1 LRTIAL
7 TEPESTAQSDA
18 EADANANAKPDADA
32 DADADAEVQP
42 KAKEKAPSRLSSGAA
57 DSAWKRWRLPL
68 ILVLLVCGLTA
79 GALIFYQSYTAN
91 LEQERAEAV
100 QAAAR
105 AAAASVSREVS
116 RETQALTNL
125 FDEEQLAALLSSDDA
140 GARMSKQAEIAA
152 AHDAVL
158 LAWLVKAGTR
168 TPELTSKPPLGYAAI
183 EILSESETTGKAPPA
198 EALLFGSD
206 DQHILTVW
214 RINAGD
220 ALVGHLVLAV
230 DVSLLPAIMSK
241 VSIPDGYA
249 ELIQSTGGGKP
260 LVLSRGGDSGVRQ
273 GPAMVRIKVDGT
285 PWRIAFWPG
294 GRLAPPKPLIDLP
307 DWAIP
312 AAGGSLIVIIL
323 LVVVIRQ
330 RARSRVEAAAELAEQ
345 EQKLEAAAKRAAA
358 KAAASPAVAAADGVE
373 STYDGLDEA
382 TSKAG
387 IEVEEEAGAMDM
399 PAEIFRAYDIRGVVE
414 EGLTVDI
421 VRQIGCAIG
430 AEAYDRGQQTLV
442 VGRDGR
448 NSGPAFQEA
457 LTAGLRSTGRDVID
471 VGRVPTPVL
480 YFATHYLNTGSGVM
494 VTGSHNPPE
503 YNGFKIMLG
512 GETLFGDDIQTLRK
526 RAESGDF
533 PSGKGNLQ
541 SMDVVDEYVR
551 RVCEDVP
558 VALGN
563 SFRVVIDCGNGVAG
577 EVAPKL
583 LRALGHDVV
592 ELFCEVDGNFPNHHP
607 DPSDPA
613 NLTYLIGT
621 VKQESADLG
630 FAFDGDGDRLG
641 VVDPDGKIIW
651 PDMQMM
657 LFAKDVL
664 SRNPGAEIVFD
675 VKCSSRLP
683 KVIKQLGGK
692 PVMWR
697 TGHSYIKNKLKES
710 GAPLAGEMS
719 GHIFFQDRWYG
730 FDDAI
735 YSAARMLEILMA
747 FKKSPAEVFSRL
759 PAGESTPELRV
770 DMKEGE
776 QVPFVEKLV
785 AAEGFANGKR
795 TTIDGLRV
803 DFPDGWGLVRAS
815 NTTPSLVM
823 RFEGDNKEAL
833 ARIQDEFR
841 KAVTDIDPNLVL
853 PF

>member
-1 LRTIAL
+1 MATPKP
-7 TEPESTAQSDA
+7 TPQPKPQ
-18 EADANANAKPDADA
+18 ADAKVGA
-32 DADADAEVQP
+32 
-42 KAKEKAPSRLSSGAA
+42 KAKAPAKGKAARQAPPGPGERGLVGA
-57 DSAWKRWRLPL
+57 WRRWRWPL
-68 ILVLLVCGLTA
+68 LLIVLIGGATAGGLVGYQSYLAKAELQRQQAVQETA
-79 GALIFYQSYTAN
+79 GAVAAN
-91 LEQERAEAV
+91 I
-100 QAAAR
+100 
-105 AAAASVSREVS
+105 SREVS
-116 RETQALTNL
+116 RETQALANL
-125 FDEEQLAALLSSDDA
+125 FDESELAALLAGDDA
-140 GARMSKQAEIAA
+140 TARAAKEAEITAS
-152 AHDAVL
+152 HEAVL
-158 LAWLVKAGTR
+158 LARLLETGIRA
-168 TPELTSKPPLGYAAI
+168 PDLTSKPPLGYAAI
-183 EILSESETTGKAPPA
+183 EILSESESSGNTPPA
-198 EALLFGSD
+198 EVLLFGSE

-214 RINAGD
+214 RISAGGE
-220 ALVGHLVLAV
+220 LVGHLVLAL
-230 DVSLLPAIMSK
+230 DVSMLPGIMSK
-241 VSIPDGYA
+241 VSVADGYA
-249 ELIQSTGGGKP
+249 ELTQGLGGGKP
-260 LVLSRGGDSGVRQ
+260 LVLARGGDPALRKGIATVR
-273 GPAMVRIKVDGT
+273 AKVEGT
-285 PWRIAFWPG
+285 PWRVAFWPG
-294 GRLAPPKPLIDLP
+294 GRLAPPEPLIELP

-312 AAGGSLIVIIL
+312 AAGASLLLVIL
-323 LVVVIRQ
+323 LVVFVRQ
-330 RARSRVEAAAELAEQ
+330 RNRTRAEAAEAITVE
-345 EQKLEAAAKRAAA
+345 EQKAAAAARKAATKA
-358 KAAASPAVAAADGVE
+358 KAAVASPAEGAAVSADGVE
-373 STYDGLDEA
+373 AAYAALDQPAAE
-382 TSKAG
+382 SG
-387 IEVEEEAGAMDM
+387 IVVEEGAGAMDM
-399 PAEIFRAYDIRGVVE
+399 PAEIFRAYDIRGIVD
-414 EGLTVDI
+414 EGLSAEV
-421 VRQIGCAIG
+421 VSQIGRAIG
-430 AEAYDRGQQTLV
+430 AEAYDRGQQTIV

-448 NSGPAFQEA
+448 NSGPQLQEA
-457 LTAGLRSTGRDVID
+457 LIEGLRATGRDVID

-503 YNGFKIMLG
+503 YNGLKIMLG
-512 GETLFGDDIQTLRK
+512 GETLFGDDIQALRT

-541 SMDVVDEYVR
+541 SMEVVDEYVR

-563 SFRVVIDCGNGVAG
+563 SFRVVVDCGNGVAG

-613 NLTYLIGT
+613 NLTSLIGS

-641 VVDPDGKIIW
+641 VVDPDGRIIW
-651 PDMQMM
+651 ADMQMM

-664 SRNPGAEIVFD
+664 GRNPGADIVFD
-675 VKCSSRLP
+675 VKCSSRLA

-747 FKKSPAEVFSRL
+747 FKKSPTEIFARL
-759 PAGESTPELRV
+759 PAGVSTPELRV
-770 DMKEGE
+770 DMKEGD
-776 QVPFVEKLV
+776 QVALVEKLV
-785 AAEGFANGKR
+785 KAEGFANGKR

-803 DFPDGWGLVRAS
+803 DFADGWGLVRAS

-823 RFEGDNKEAL
+823 RFEADDKAAL
-833 ARIQDEFR
+833 ARIQGEF
-841 KAVTDIDPNLVL
+841 KAALAALNSNLEL

>member
-1 LRTIAL
+1 M
-7 TEPESTAQSDA
+7 
-18 EADANANAKPDADA
+18 AKPK
-32 DADADAEVQP
+32 P
-42 KAKEKAPSRLSSGAA
+42 KAAATPKPAVAPKARKTGSGDGLAG
-57 DSAWKRWRLPL
+57 AWRRWRWALV
-68 ILVLLVCGLTA
+68 LVLLIGGGTA
-79 GALIFYQSYTAN
+79 GGLVAYQNYTASA
-91 LEQERAEAV
+91 EQERQEAV
-100 QAAAR
+100 HAAAR
-105 AAAASVSREVS
+105 SAAANVSREVS
-116 RETQALTNL
+116 RETQALANL
-125 FDEEQLAALLSSDDA
+125 FHEDRLAALLLGDDRA
-140 GARMSKQAEIAA
+140 ARAAREQEIAA
-152 AHDAVL
+152 SHDAVI
-158 LAWLVKAGTR
+158 LARLVDAGTR
-168 TPELTSKPPLGYAAI
+168 TPDLSSKPPLGYAAI
-183 EILSESETTGKAPPA
+183 QMLGESEKSGKTPPP
-198 EALLFGSD
+198 EALLFESD
-206 DQHILTVW
+206 DQHILTLW
-214 RINAGD
+214 RINEGGTLA
-220 ALVGHLVLAV
+220 GHLVLAL
-230 DVSLLPAIMSK
+230 DVSLLPELVSR

-249 ELIQSTGGGKP
+249 ELTQSSGGGKP
-260 LVLSRGGDSGVRQ
+260 LVLARGGDPGVRQ
-273 GPAMVRIKVDGT
+273 GPAAVRVKVGGT
-285 PWRIAFWPG
+285 PWRVAFWPG
-294 GRLAPPKPLIDLP
+294 GRLSPPEPLIDLP
-307 DWAIP
+307 DWVIP
-312 AAGGSLIVIIL
+312 GVAGALVVIIV
-323 LVVVIRQ
+323 LVVGLRQ
-330 RARSRVEAAAELAEQ
+330 RARARVGAAAEEADRQ
-345 EQKLEAAAKRAAA
+345 KKLEAAAKQAAA
-358 KAAASPAVAAADGVE
+358 KAAAQAAAGGAGAESAQGVE
-373 STYDGLDEA
+373 AAYVAPDESA
-382 TSKAG
+382 AEGG
-387 IEVEEEAGAMDM
+387 IVVEEEAGAMKM
-399 PAEIFRAYDIRGVVE
+399 PAEIFRAYDVRGIVE
-414 EGLTVDI
+414 EGLSADI
-421 VRQIGCAIG
+421 VRQIGRAIG
-430 AEAYDRGQQTLV
+430 AEAYERGQQTIV

-448 NSGPAFQEA
+448 NSGPELQEA
-457 LTAGLRSTGRDVID
+457 LIEGLQATGRDVID

-503 YNGFKIMLG
+503 YNGLKIMLG
-512 GETLFGDDIQTLRK
+512 GDTLFGDDIQDLRK
-526 RAESGDF
+526 RAEGGDF

-541 SMDVVDEYVR
+541 SMEVVDEYVR

-563 SFRVVIDCGNGVAG
+563 SFRVVVDCGNGVAG

-613 NLTYLIGT
+613 NLTHLIGT
-621 VKQESADLG
+621 VKQENADLG

-641 VVDPDGKIIW
+641 VVDADGRIIW
-651 PDMQMM
+651 ADMQMM

-664 SRNPGAEIVFD
+664 GRNPGADIVFD
-675 VKCSSRLP
+675 VKCSSRLA

-747 FKKSPAEVFSRL
+747 FKKSPGEVFARL

-803 DFPDGWGLVRAS
+803 DFSDGWGLVRAS

-823 RFEGDNKEAL
+823 RFEGDDKIAL
-833 ARIQDEFR
+833 ARIQEEFR
-841 KAVTDIDPNLVL
+841 KALAEIDPNLVL

>member
-1 LRTIAL
+1 MA
-7 TEPESTAQSDA
+7 
-18 EADANANAKPDADA
+18 
-32 DADADAEVQP
+32 
-42 KAKEKAPSRLSSGAA
+42 GA
-57 DSAWKRWRLPL
+57 WRRWRW
-68 ILVLLVCGLTA
+68 
-79 GALIFYQSYTAN
+79 ALISILLIGGGIAGGLVAYQKFSASA
-91 LEQERAEAV
+91 EQQRQEAI

-105 AAAASVSREVS
+105 LAAANLSREMA
-116 RETQALTNL
+116 RETQALANL
-125 FDEEQLAALLSSDDA
+125 FDEGQLAELLLGDDLA
-140 GARMSKQAEIAA
+140 ARAAREAEIVASY
-152 AHDAVL
+152 DAVL
-158 LAWLVKAGTR
+158 LARLVKVGVLASDPG
-168 TPELTSKPPLGYAAI
+168 SVPPLGYAAI
-183 EILSESETTGKAPPA
+183 EMVSQSEKTGQAPLA
-198 EALLFGSD
+198 EVLLFGSD
-206 DQHILTVW
+206 NQHILTVW
-214 RINAGD
+214 RINAGG
-220 ALVGHLVLAV
+220 ALAGHLLMAL
-230 DVSLLPAIMSK
+230 DVSLLPALMSRI
-241 VSIPDGYA
+241 SISDGYA
-249 ELIQSTGGGKP
+249 EVIQDTGGGKP
-260 LVLSRGGDSGVRQ
+260 LVLARGGDKGVRQ
-273 GPAMVRIKVDGT
+273 GLAAVRVKVQGT
-285 PWRIAFWPG
+285 PWRVAFWPG
-294 GRLAPPKPLIDLP
+294 GRLAPPEPLFDLP

-312 AAGGSLIVIIL
+312 AAGGAAVVIIV
-323 LVVVIRQ
+323 LVVVVRQ
-330 RARSRVEAAAELAEQ
+330 RTQARADAVAEEADREK
-345 EQKLEAAAKRAAA
+345 KLEAAAKQAAA
-358 KAAASPAVAAADGVE
+358 KAAAGSAKADSTDGVE
-373 STYDGLDEA
+373 AAYAALEQTPA
-382 TSKAG
+382 KAG

-399 PAEIFRAYDIRGVVE
+399 PAEIFRAYDIRGIVE
-414 EGLTVDI
+414 DGLTTEI
-421 VRQIGCAIG
+421 VSQIGRAIG
-430 AEAYDRGQQTLV
+430 AEAYERGQQTIV

-448 NSGPAFQEA
+448 NSSPELQDA
-457 LTAGLRSTGRDVID
+457 LVQGLRATGRDIID

-503 YNGFKIMLG
+503 YNGLKIMLG
-512 GETLFGDDIQTLRK
+512 GDTLFGDDIQDLRK

-541 SMDVVDEYVR
+541 SMEVVDEYVR

-592 ELFCEVDGNFPNHHP
+592 ELYCEVDGNFPNHHP

-621 VKQESADLG
+621 VKQEKADLG

-641 VVDPDGKIIW
+641 VVDPDGGIIW

-664 SRNPGAEIVFD
+664 GKNPGAEIIFD
-675 VKCSSRLP
+675 VKCSNRLA

-697 TGHSYIKNKLKES
+697 TGHSFIKSKLKES

-747 FKKSPAEVFSRL
+747 FKKSPAQVFSRL
-759 PAGESTPELRV
+759 PAGVSTPELRV
-770 DMKEGE
+770 DMAEGE
-776 QVPFVEKLV
+776 QVTLVEKLL

-803 DFPDGWGLVRAS
+803 DFADGWGLVRAS
-815 NTTPSLVM
+815 NTTPCLVM
-823 RFEGDNKEAL
+823 RFEGDDEQAL
-833 ARIQDEFR
+833 ARIQAEF
-841 KAVTDIDPNLVL
+841 KTALAALDPKLKL

>member
-1 LRTIAL
+1 MAKRK
-7 TEPESTAQSDA
+7 PTAQPS
-18 EADANANAKPDADA
+18 
-32 DADADAEVQP
+32 P
-42 KAKEKAPSRLSSGAA
+42 KAGSKADPKPKSEAKAKANQNGSDSAIGAA
-57 DSAWKRWRLPL
+57 WRRWRWPL
-68 ILVLLVCGLTA
+68 LIVVLIGGGTA
-79 GALIFYQSYTAN
+79 GGLIGYQSYTAKV
-91 LEQERAEAV
+91 EQERQEAV
-100 QAAAR
+100 HAAATSV
-105 AAAASVSREVS
+105 ASNISREVG
-116 RETQALTNL
+116 RETQALANL
-125 FDEEQLAALLSSDDA
+125 FDEGQLAALLLGDE
-140 GARMSKQAEIAA
+140 GAARAAREAEIAA
-152 AHDAVL
+152 SHKGVL
-158 LAWLVKAGTR
+158 LARLVKVGTR
-168 TPELTSKPPLGYAAI
+168 TPDLASKPPLGYAAI
-183 EILSESETTGKAPPA
+183 EILSESEKTGVMPPA

-206 DQHILTVW
+206 DQHILSVW
-214 RINAGD
+214 RINEGGT
-220 ALVGHLVLAV
+220 LVGHLVLAL

-241 VSIPDGYA
+241 VSVADGYA
-249 ELIQSTGGGKP
+249 ELTQGIGSGKP
-260 LVLSRGGDSGVRQ
+260 LVLSRGGDASVRHDV
-273 GPAMVRIKVDGT
+273 AAVRAKVEGT
-285 PWRIAFWPG
+285 PWRVAFWPG
-294 GRLAPPKPLIDLP
+294 GRLAPPEPLIELP

-312 AAGGSLIVIIL
+312 AAGGTLLLVIL
-323 LVVVIRQ
+323 LVVLLRN
-330 RARSRVEAAAELAEQ
+330 RAAARAEAAAAEAGQ
-345 EQKLEAAAKRAAA
+345 EQKIQAAARKVAAKVAAGSAAA
-358 KAAASPAVAAADGVE
+358 EGQAVSADGVE
-373 STYDGLDEA
+373 AAYAALGGPPPGN
-382 TSKAG
+382 G
-387 IEVEEEAGAMDM
+387 IVVEEEAGAMNM
-399 PAEIFRAYDIRGVVE
+399 PAEIFRAYDIRGIVD
-414 EGLTVDI
+414 EGLTADI
-421 VRQIGCAIG
+421 VRQIGRAIG
-430 AEAYDRGQQTLV
+430 AEAYDRGQQTIV

-448 NSGPAFQEA
+448 NSGPQFQEA
-457 LTAGLRSTGRDVID
+457 LMEGLRATGRDVID

-503 YNGFKIMLG
+503 YNGLKIMLG
-512 GETLFGDDIQTLRK
+512 GDTLFGDDIQSLRK

-563 SFRVVIDCGNGVAG
+563 SFRVVVDCGNGVAG

-621 VKQESADLG
+621 VKQENADIG

-641 VVDPDGKIIW
+641 VVDPDGRIIW

-664 SRNPGAEIVFD
+664 GRNPGADIIFD
-675 VKCSSRLP
+675 VKCSSRLA

-747 FKKSPAEVFSRL
+747 FKKSPAQVFARL
-759 PAGESTPELRV
+759 PAGKSTPELRV

-776 QVPFVEKLV
+776 QVTLVKKLV
-785 AAEGFANGKR
+785 EGDGFANGKR

-803 DFPDGWGLVRAS
+803 DFADGWGLVRAS

-823 RFEGDNKEAL
+823 RFEADDKEAL
-833 ARIQDEFR
+833 ARIQGEF
-841 KAVTDIDPNLVL
+841 KAALFALNPNLVL

>member
-1 LRTIAL
+1 LAKPT
-7 TEPESTAQSDA
+7 PTAQP
-18 EADANANAKPDADA
+18 K
-32 DADADAEVQP
+32 P
-42 KAKEKAPSRLSSGAA
+42 KAGPRARSKGSGGMAG
-57 DSAWKRWRLPL
+57 AWRRWRW
-68 ILVLLVCGLTA
+68 
-79 GALIFYQSYTAN
+79 ALISILLIGGGIAGGLVAYQKFSASA
-91 LEQERAEAV
+91 EQQRQEAI

-105 AAAASVSREVS
+105 LAAANLSREMA
-116 RETQALTNL
+116 RETQALANL
-125 FDEEQLAALLSSDDA
+125 FDEGQLAELLLGDDLA
-140 GARMSKQAEIAA
+140 ARAAREAEIVASY
-152 AHDAVL
+152 DAVL
-158 LAWLVKAGTR
+158 LARLVKVGVLASDPG
-168 TPELTSKPPLGYAAI
+168 SVPPLGYAAI
-183 EILSESETTGKAPPA
+183 EMVSQSEKTGQAPLA
-198 EALLFGSD
+198 EVLLFGSD
-206 DQHILTVW
+206 NQHILTVW
-214 RINAGD
+214 RINAGG
-220 ALVGHLVLAV
+220 ALAGHLLMAL
-230 DVSLLPAIMSK
+230 DVSLLPALMSRI
-241 VSIPDGYA
+241 SISDGYA
-249 ELIQSTGGGKP
+249 EVIQDTGGGKP
-260 LVLSRGGDSGVRQ
+260 LVLARGGDKGVRQ
-273 GPAMVRIKVDGT
+273 GLAAVRVKVQGT
-285 PWRIAFWPG
+285 PWRVAFWPG
-294 GRLAPPKPLIDLP
+294 GRLAPPEPLFDLP

-312 AAGGSLIVIIL
+312 AAGGAAVVIIV
-323 LVVVIRQ
+323 LVVVVRQ
-330 RARSRVEAAAELAEQ
+330 RTQARADAVAEEADREK
-345 EQKLEAAAKRAAA
+345 KLEAAAKQAAA
-358 KAAASPAVAAADGVE
+358 KAAAGSAKADSTDGVE
-373 STYDGLDEA
+373 AAYAALEQTPA
-382 TSKAG
+382 KAG

-399 PAEIFRAYDIRGVVE
+399 PAEIFRAYDIRGIVE
-414 EGLTVDI
+414 DGLTTEI
-421 VRQIGCAIG
+421 VSQIGRAIG
-430 AEAYDRGQQTLV
+430 AEAYERGQQTIV

-448 NSGPAFQEA
+448 NSSPELQDA
-457 LTAGLRSTGRDVID
+457 LVQGLRATGRDIID

-503 YNGFKIMLG
+503 YNGLKIMLG
-512 GETLFGDDIQTLRK
+512 GDTLFGDDIQDLRK

-541 SMDVVDEYVR
+541 SMEVVDEYVR

-592 ELFCEVDGNFPNHHP
+592 ELYCEVDGNFPNHHP

-621 VKQESADLG
+621 VKQEKADLG

-641 VVDPDGKIIW
+641 VVDPDGGIIW

-664 SRNPGAEIVFD
+664 GKNPGAEIIFD
-675 VKCSSRLP
+675 VKCSNRLA

-697 TGHSYIKNKLKES
+697 TGHSFIKSKLKES

-747 FKKSPAEVFSRL
+747 FKKSPAQVFSRL
-759 PAGESTPELRV
+759 PAGVSTPELRV
-770 DMKEGE
+770 DMAEGE
-776 QVPFVEKLV
+776 QVTLVEKLL

-803 DFPDGWGLVRAS
+803 DFADGWGLVRAS
-815 NTTPSLVM
+815 NTTPCLVM
-823 RFEGDNKEAL
+823 RFEGDDEQAL
-833 ARIQDEFR
+833 ARIQAEF
-841 KAVTDIDPNLVL
+841 KTALAALDPKLKL

>member
-1 LRTIAL
+1 LAKSK
-7 TEPESTAQSDA
+7 PTAQSNP
-18 EADANANAKPDADA
+18 EADPKATAKPK
-32 DADADAEVQP
+32 P
-42 KAKEKAPSRLSSGAA
+42 KGAKKGSDGGISGA
-57 DSAWKRWRLPL
+57 WRRWRLAL
-68 ILVLLVCGLTA
+68 FLVLLVCGGIA
-79 GALIFYQSYTAN
+79 GGLVAYQNYTAKA
-91 LEQERAEAV
+91 EQERQEAV

-105 AAAASVSREVS
+105 SAAVNVSREIS
-116 RETQALTNL
+116 RETLALAKL
-125 FDEEQLAALLSSDDA
+125 FDENQLAALLLGDDA
-140 GARMSKQAEIAA
+140 GARSAREAEIAA
-152 AHDAVL
+152 SHDAVL
-158 LAWLVKAGTR
+158 LARLVRVGTR
-168 TPELTSKPPLGYAAI
+168 TPDLTSKPPLGYAAI
-183 EILSESETTGKAPPA
+183 EILSESESTGKVPPA
-198 EALLFGSD
+198 EVLLFGSD

-214 RINAGD
+214 RINQGD
-220 ALVGHLVLAV
+220 TLAGHLVLAL
-230 DVSLLPAIMSK
+230 DVSLLPAIMSRL
-241 VSIPDGYA
+241 SIPDGYA
-249 ELIQSTGGGKP
+249 ELTQSSGGGRP
-260 LVLSRGGDSGVRQ
+260 LVLSKGGDPGSRQ
-273 GPAMVRIKVDGT
+273 GPAMVRTKVKGT
-285 PWRIAFWPG
+285 PWRVAFWPG
-294 GRLAPPKPLIDLP
+294 GRLAPPEPLIELP

-312 AAGGSLIVIIL
+312 AAGGGLILIIVS
-323 LVVVIRQ
+323 VVAMRH
-330 RARSRVEAAAELAEQ
+330 RARARAEAVIDEAEQ
-345 EQKLEAAAKRAAA
+345 EKKLEAAAKKAAA
-358 KAAASPAVAAADGVE
+358 KAKAAAGPAAAEGQAVSTDGVE
-373 STYDGLDEA
+373 AAYAGLDEPA
-382 TSKAG
+382 AEAG
-387 IEVEEEAGAMDM
+387 IVVQEEAGAMDM
-399 PAEIFRAYDIRGVVE
+399 PAEIFRAYDIRGIVE
-414 EGLTVDI
+414 EGLSADI
-421 VRQIGCAIG
+421 VRRIGCAIG
-430 AEAYDRGQQTLV
+430 GEAYDRGQQTIV

-448 NSGPAFQEA
+448 NSGPEFQEA
-457 LTAGLRSTGRDVID
+457 LIAGLRSTGRDVID

-512 GETLFGDDIQTLRK
+512 GDTLFGDDIQALRK
-526 RAESGDF
+526 RAEAGDF

-541 SMDVVDEYVR
+541 SMEVVDEYVR

-613 NLTYLIGT
+613 NLTDLIGT

-641 VVDPDGKIIW
+641 VVDPEGRIIW
-651 PDMQMM
+651 ADMQMM

-664 SRNPGAEIVFD
+664 GKNPGADIIFD
-675 VKCSSRLP
+675 VKCSSRLA

-747 FKKSPAEVFSRL
+747 FKKSPTEVFARL
-759 PAGESTPELRV
+759 PSGVSTPELRV

-776 QVPFVEKLV
+776 QVPLVEKLV
-785 AAEGFANGKR
+785 EAEGFANGKR

-803 DFPDGWGLVRAS
+803 DFADGWGLVRAS

-823 RFEGDNKEAL
+823 RFEADDEQGLSRIQGEFKKAVLAL
-833 ARIQDEFR
+833 APDLE
-841 KAVTDIDPNLVL
+841 L